1 MNTAQPTAEIQA
13 DRLADGIAVVCINR
27 PQLRNAM
34 SLAMWRRLAAVFQD
48 LGRDASV
55 RSIVLTGAGGTF
67 CAGADISEFS
77 ELRSS
82 PDGGS
87 TYHDAVDAA
96 GLAIVNCP
104 KPTVAAISGA
114 CVGGG
119 LALAVCCDFRLVDP
133 SAYFAV
139 PAARLGIVYGVTE
152 TRLLVSAVGA
162 ARAKEILFTGRRFD
176 AGDAAGIGLATHPV
190 VAASQGGVCA
200 AALAFAGTF
209 AASAPLTIAG
219 AKLIIGAIVDDSL
232 DARAAAIANIL
243 HASITSGDYAEG
255 VAAFKAKRPP
265 RFTGC

>member
-1 MNTAQPTAEIQA
+1 MHTAQTLVEIQTE
-13 DRLADGIAVVCINR
+13 RRSDGIAVVCINR
-27 PQLRNAM
+27 PHLRNAM
-34 SLAMWRRLAAVFQD
+34 SLAMWRRLATVFHD
-48 LGRDASV
+48 LGRDSSV
-55 RSIVLTGAGGTF
+55 RSIVLTGADGTF
-67 CAGADISEFS
+67 CAGADISEFAA
-77 ELRSS
+77 LRAS

-87 TYHDAVDAA
+87 TYHNAVDGAE
-96 GLAIVNCP
+96 LAIVNCP

-133 SAYFAV
+133 TAYFAV

-162 ARAKEILFTGRRFD
+162 TRAKEILFTGRRFD
-176 AGDAAGIGLATHPV
+176 ANDAVNNGLATHPV
-190 VAASQGGVCA
+190 VAVDQGSVNA

-219 AKLIIGAIVDDSL
+219 AKLMIGAIVDGSL
-232 DARAAAIANIL
+232 DAQAAAITDVL
-243 HASITSGDYAEG
+243 HASITSNDYAEG

-265 RFTGC
+265 RFTGS